1 MWEAV
6 FAFHIRIACSLPE
19 LLRRSVVE
27 RAVRALLVVQVGYT
41 TPIKPSLEK
50 CITSGTRGMDSRSM
64 FKLQRYV
71 VVVWFCAACG
81 AS

>member
-1 MWEAV
+1 
-6 FAFHIRIACSLPE
+6 
-19 LLRRSVVE
+19 
-27 RAVRALLVVQVGYT
+27 VRALFVVQVGYT